1 MTWWSLALSL
11 GCGIYSHPSNIEFNS
26 ILVNGGCI
34 IIYDIN
40 PSLSVGVGI
49 GLTNSF
55 GVPMVMPTGYLKWVA
70 RKKFEFDV
78 DMTSQLKV
86 TASAL
91 FRERFRLAWTVIEFD
106 AMATVIEHEHKDKLY
121 SSMMLNS
128 YFSPSFRIVDKLSV
142 FSDIGINFFRFSTI
156 YFPEDTFCEI

>member
-1 MTWWSLALSL
+1 MTWWGLALSL

-78 DMTSQLKV
+78 DMTSHNAQMRNEN
-86 TASAL
+86 TG
-91 FRERFRLAWTVIEFD
+91 E
-106 AMATVIEHEHKDKLY
+106 Y
-121 SSMMLNS
+121 SNISG
-128 YFSPSFRIVDKLSV
+128 KC
-142 FSDIGINFFRFSTI
+142 T
-156 YFPEDTFCEI
+156 ET